1 MHSSFKLHAHKA
13 LGALLFSAAFILAG
27 CHNNNQDAGFGIAW
41 TTLSVDPDPRF
52 ASYLVVVDSVVM
64 TGKADGA
71 VTAIAT
77 PELIDFA
84 KLGSISELWAAASL
98 PIDTYTAATITLDYT
113 AAQISVLVNGVPT
126 AVKVVDATGA
136 AVTQVVVAVQLDTA
150 NQITPIN
157 TLSATD
163 ARRLAFNFDMAASN
177 SVNFATTP
185 PTLTVNPY
193 MSASA
198 AASDNRLIRV
208 RGPLINS
215 NVSQGTYTITTR
227 PFFDEVDSL
236 GILTLFNSP
245 NTVYSIAGS
254 TVVGAPGLSAIS
266 VSSAGSTMTAA
277 YTTFQPTTV
286 PQPGVIAG
294 KFNTQYVISGGTLED
309 FFTDGLEGDVIAR
322 SGNTLTLRGSVL
334 SQTSAQAVNLILPDT
349 PVTLGPGT
357 LVTADGIP
365 GLTLNSSAV
374 TVGQHVV
381 VRGLITS
388 FDATT
393 GALTFDASGTTN
405 TDTGSVRIV
414 SLDTRVS
421 GSILS
426 TDNASTATLSL
437 DSINGYPL
445 SVFNFAGT
453 GSASGTNSNPASY
466 VVSSTGLGFPANPA
480 GNPLAAGDYLAV
492 NGFGAPF
499 GSAPP
504 DFLASTLNA
513 EATIPATMHVQW
525 TTGNSAPFATAT
537 SGSLSVNLANAA
549 VTSASIAIAGETID
563 MTTLSG
569 SPTIVPAVAT
579 NDPTSSLPLFMP
591 VFSVGSNAL
600 GIDSFNTLTP
610 FEAEAALAIA
620 TNPATQFLAYGFYNR
635 AANTF
640 TASRINVVL

>member
-27 CHNNNQDAGFGIAW
+27 CHNNNQDAGYGIAW
-41 TTLSVDPDPRF
+41 TTLSVDADPRF
-52 ASYLVVVDSVVM
+52 SSYLVVVDSVVL

-84 KLGSISELWAAASL
+84 KLNNVSELWAAASL

-113 AAQISVLVNGVPT
+113 SAQISVLVNGVPT
-126 AVKVVDATGA
+126 SVQVLDSTGA
-136 AVTQVVVAVQLDTA
+136 AVTQVVVVVQLDPA
-150 NQITPIN
+150 NQITPVN

-163 ARRLAFNFDMAASN
+163 ARRLALNFDMAASN

-185 PTLTVNPY
+185 PTLTVTPY
-193 MSASA
+193 MSISS

-215 NVSQGTYTITTR
+215 SLNQNTYTITTR
-227 PFFDEVDSL
+227 PFFDQVDSL
-236 GILTLFNSP
+236 GILTLFNDAS
-245 NTVYSIAGS
+245 TVYSIAGS
-254 TVVGAPGLSAIS
+254 TVLGETGLSAIS

-277 YTTFQPTTV
+277 YTTFEPTTV

-294 KFNTQYVISGGTLED
+294 KFNTKYVIAGGTLQD

-334 SQTSAQAVNLILPDT
+334 SQTSAQAVNLIIPDT
-349 PVTLGPGT
+349 PVTLGAGT

-388 FDATT
+388 YDATT
-393 GALTFDASGTTN
+393 GALSFDASGTSN

-414 SLDTRVS
+414 PLETRVS

-426 TDNASTATLSL
+426 TDNASTATLDL
-437 DSINGYPL
+437 DSINGYPP
-445 SVFNFAGT
+445 SVFNFAGS
-453 GSASGTNSNPASY
+453 GSASGANSNPASF
-466 VVSSTGLGFPANPA
+466 VVSSTGLTFPTDPA

-504 DFLASTLNA
+504 DFLASNING

-525 TTGNSAPFATAT
+525 TTSDSAPFATAT
-537 SGSLSVNLANAA
+537 SASLSVNLTNAA
-549 VTSASIAIAGETID
+549 VTTASILIAGETID
-563 MTTLSG
+563 MTTLPE
-569 SPTIVPAVAT
+569 SPQILPAAAT
-579 NDPTSSLPLFMP
+579 TDPTSSLPLFMP
-591 VFSVGSNAL
+591 AFSVGSTVL
-600 GIDSFNTLTP
+600 GVSTFNSLAS
-610 FEAEAALAIA
+610 FEAQAATVFA
-620 TNPATQFLAYGFYNR
+620 TSPATQFLAHGFYNR
-635 AANTF
+635 ATNTF

>member
-1 MHSSFKLHAHKA
+1 VHSSFKLNAHKA

-52 ASYLVVVDSVVM
+52 SSYLVVVDSVIM
-64 TGKADGA
+64 SGKADGP

-77 PELIDFA
+77 PELIDFT
-84 KLGSISELWAAASL
+84 KLSNISELWASASL
-98 PIDTYTAATITLDYT
+98 PIDTYSAATITLDYT

-126 AVKVVDATGA
+126 AVQVLDSTG
-136 AVTQVVVAVQLDTA
+136 VPLTQVVVFVALDPA
-150 NQITPIN
+150 NQIIPVN

-163 ARRLAFNFDMAASN
+163 ARRLALNLDMVATN
-177 SVNFATTP
+177 SINFATTP

-198 AASDNRLIRV
+198 VASDNRLIRV

-215 NVSQGTYTITTR
+215 SVNQGTYTITTR

-245 NTVYSIAGS
+245 STVYSIAGS

-277 YTTFQPTTV
+277 YTAFEPTTV

-294 KFNTQYVISGGTLED
+294 KFNTKYVIAGGTLED
-309 FFTDGLEGDVIAR
+309 FFTDGLEGNVIAR
-322 SGNTLTLRGSVL
+322 SGNTLTLRGAVL
-334 SQTSAQAVNLILPDT
+334 SQTSAQSINLIVPDT

-357 LVTADGIP
+357 LVTTDGIP
-365 GLTLNSSAV
+365 GATLNSSAV

-393 GALTFDASGTTN
+393 GALTFDASGTSN

-421 GSILS
+421 GSVLS
-426 TDNASTATLSL
+426 TDNASTATLNL

-453 GSASGTNSNPASY
+453 NSNPASF
-466 VVSSTGLGFPANPA
+466 VVSSTGLTFPTNPA

-504 DFLASTLNA
+504 DFLASTINA

-525 TTGNSAPFATAT
+525 TTGDSAPFATAT
-537 SGSLSVNLANAA
+537 STSLSVNLANAA
-549 VTSASIAIAGETID
+549 VTSASIVIAGETID
-563 MTTLSG
+563 MTTLPA
-569 SPTIVPAVAT
+569 SPTIFPAAPT
-579 NDPTSSLPLFMP
+579 NDPTSALPLFMP
-591 VFSVGSNAL
+591 VFSVGSNSL

-610 FEAEAALAIA
+610 FEAQSA
-620 TNPATQFLAYGFYNR
+620 TSFATTPATQFLAHGFYNR
-635 AANTF
+635 ALNTF

>member
-1 MHSSFKLHAHKA
+1 VHSSFKLHARKA

-52 ASYLVVVDSVVM
+52 SSYLVVVDSVIM

-77 PELIDFA
+77 PELIDLA
-84 KLGSISELWAAASL
+84 KLNNVSELWASASL
-98 PIDTYTAATITLDYT
+98 PIDTYTVATITLDYT

-126 AVKVVDATGA
+126 AVQVLDATGA
-136 AVTQVVVAVQLDTA
+136 PVTQVVVFVQMDPA
-150 NQITPIN
+150 NLITPVN

-163 ARRLAFNFDMAASN
+163 ARRLALNFDLAASN
-177 SVNFATTP
+177 SINFATTP

-215 NVSQGTYTITTR
+215 SLVESTYTITTR

-236 GILTLFNSP
+236 GILTMFNSP

-266 VSSAGSTMTAA
+266 TSSAGSTMTAA

-294 KFNTQYVISGGTLED
+294 KFNTQYVIAGGTLED

-322 SGNTLTLRGSVL
+322 SGNTLTLRGAVL
-334 SQTSAQAVNLILPDT
+334 AQTSAQAVNLIIPDT

-365 GLTLNSSAV
+365 GPTTLNSSAV

-393 GALTFDASGTTN
+393 GALTFDASGTSN

-426 TDNASTATLSL
+426 TDNASTATLNL

-445 SVFNFAGT
+445 SAFNFA
-453 GSASGTNSNPASY
+453 GTNSNPASF
-466 VVSSTGLGFPANPA
+466 VVSSTGLTFPANPA

-504 DFLASTLNA
+504 DFLASTVNA

-525 TTGNSAPFATAT
+525 TSGDSAPIVTNPD
-537 SGSLSVNLANAA
+537 GSLSVNLANATLTA
-549 VTSASIAIAGETID
+549 ASILIAGETID
-563 MTTLSG
+563 MTTLPA
-569 SPTIVPAVAT
+569 SPKIVPAAAT
-579 NDPTSSLPLFMP
+579 TDPTSALPLFMP

-600 GIDSFNTLTP
+600 GIESFNTLAS
-610 FEAEAALAIA
+610 FEAQAATSFA
-620 TNPATQFLAYGFYNR
+620 TSPATQFLAHGFYNR
-635 AANTF
+635 ALNTF

>member
-1 MHSSFKLHAHKA
+1 VHSSFKLHALKA

-52 ASYLVVVDSVVM
+52 TSYLVVVDSVVM

-77 PELIDFA
+77 PELIDLA
-84 KLGSISELWAAASL
+84 KLNNVSELWASASL

-126 AVKVVDATGA
+126 AVQVLDSTGA
-136 AVTQVVVAVQLDTA
+136 PVTQVVVAVQLDPA
-150 NQITPIN
+150 NQITPVD

-163 ARRLAFNFDMAASN
+163 ARRLALNLDLAATN
-177 SVNFATTP
+177 SINFATTP

-193 MSASA
+193 MSVST

-215 NVSQGTYTITTR
+215 SVPEGTYTITTR

-245 NTVYSIAGS
+245 TTVYSIAGS

-322 SGNTLTLRGSVL
+322 SGNTLTLRSAVL
-334 SQTSAQAVNLILPDT
+334 AQTSAQAVNLIIPDT

-365 GLTLNSSAV
+365 GLTLNQSAV

-388 FDATT
+388 FDPTT

-426 TDNASTATLSL
+426 TDNASTATLNL
-437 DSINGYPL
+437 DSINGYPV

-453 GSASGTNSNPASY
+453 GSASGTNANPASF
-466 VVSSTGLGFPANPA
+466 VVSSQGLGFPANPA
-480 GNPLAAGDYLAV
+480 GNALAAGDYLAV
-492 NGFGAPF
+492 NGYGAPF

-504 DFLASTLNA
+504 DFLASTINA
-513 EATIPATMHVQW
+513 EATIPATINVQW
-525 TTGNSAPFATAT
+525 TTGDSAPFATAT
-537 SGSLSVNLANAA
+537 SASLSVNLTNAA
-549 VTSASIAIAGETID
+549 LTTASILIAGETID
-563 MTTLSG
+563 MTTLPV
-569 SPTIVPAVAT
+569 SPQISPVAAT
-579 NDPTSSLPLFMP
+579 TDPNSALTLFMP

-600 GIDSFNTLTP
+600 GIESFNTLTP
-610 FEAEAALAIA
+610 FEAQAATLFA
-620 TNPATQFLAYGFYNR
+620 TTPATQFLAHGFYNR
-635 AANTF
+635 ATNVF